1 MPQKSNCESVMKLK
15 TPPALKLWSDL
26 HDDFFA
32 PLDRVPHVNFVVVA
46 AAAVPNV
53 KPPLTH

>member
-1 MPQKSNCESVMKLK
+1 MKLK
-15 TPPALKLWSDL
+15 TPLALKLWSDL

-53 KPPLTH
+53 KPPLTPVR